1 MVDPILTAALPLR
14 NFLDVCTF
22 HCSIPEYQ
30 RLYQWE
36 AKLHTQNLLED
47 LKYAYEHAQP
57 HMLLGNI
64 ILQQTDAGQGL
75 NRSKAQ
81 FWWQERSRHCDIVDG
96 QQRTTTLVMLYGAI
110 QEHLRLTNTLDCHEE
125 IILSLNTRLSGELG
139 GGANK
144 GYAFLQTQQED
155 FAECFNFKVKGSLT
169 SDLQELSIRRR
180 ERKNAEFIL
189 EWLQKTAE
197 RAADKKSTAPGHD
210 VGGFLEYLDKSVYL
224 TLTVT
229 ANPQLAFQSFA
240 NINYSGH
247 PLGNEDILK
256 AILVQRIPGKDEKV
270 ARQKHMREWKS
281 VAKKL
286 HSRQNLNSDSNATKA
301 WHHRNGVM
309 LKVASRGAIEL
320 PASLMDELFEH
331 MRRLNDPDRLCQMDM
346 LDFYRLQ
353 FQLRGDGRCLP
364 ELGFNV
370 IPSLFVGEY
379 LKPFGKALLTLVS
392 NEDEQLTGQQDGSA
406 SGQHHA
412 NIKWCR
418 QAIFNL
424 LCFPNQEWRTAAV
437 LAISMAQA
445 SKHSAAWLR
454 SFLQELE
461 CLTLGA
467 ILLPCTYTQQ
477 KKAFTQLVKNL
488 QQVDVILPPAEVYA
502 QVFRGVWLSTE
513 GFGGKQKLLQAVKG
527 RDLYK
532 NGNNKHAKAVLLAV
546 EHQLATGD
554 RLTAGAGGYSRRWEG
569 TLSVE
574 HIMPQDPATDSDWFK
589 EEGPGWTAA
598 LAKPWLHKLGNLC
611 VLSVSQNSSVSNS
624 SFSNKKRLLFD
635 EPMRQGLAA
644 GLSAFSLDKVDVWN
658 LAALKSRHAFLVQ
671 CLADRWGWGKEW
683 RAMHG
688 SEGHNDGQSSPGEA
702 SQASID
708 AGSLASTPTP
718 QPKAGD
724 RRPARAAARP
734 QPKQKKRKPAG
745 NLVLQAADKEKESFT
760 LLPNQI
766 YKVGRS
772 EEFNDIVIPN
782 DSVSGVHA
790 RIEPGKNGVLLIQ
803 FM

>member
-1 MVDPILTAALPLR
+1 MGSQIA
-14 NFLDVCTF
+14 
-22 HCSIPEYQ
+22 
-30 RLYQWE
+30 
-36 AKLHTQNLLED
+36 
-47 LKYAYEHAQP
+47 YAES
-57 HMLLGNI
+57 
-64 ILQQTDAGQGL
+64 AG
-75 NRSKAQ
+75 
-81 FWWQERSRHCDIVDG
+81 
-96 QQRTTTLVMLYGAI
+96 
-110 QEHLRLTNTLDCHEE
+110 
-125 IILSLNTRLSGELG
+125 
-139 GGANK
+139 
-144 GYAFLQTQQED
+144 
-155 FAECFNFKVKGSLT
+155 GS
-169 SDLQELSIRRR
+169 Q
-180 ERKNAEFIL
+180 
-189 EWLQKTAE
+189 

-379 LKPFGKALLTLVS
+379 LKPFGKALLTL
-392 NEDEQLTGQQDGSA
+392 
-406 SGQHHA
+406 
-412 NIKWCR
+412 
-418 QAIFNL
+418 
-424 LCFPNQEWRTAAV
+424 
-437 LAISMAQA
+437 
-445 SKHSAAWLR
+445 
-454 SFLQELE
+454 
-461 CLTLGA
+461 
-467 ILLPCTYTQQ
+467 
-477 KKAFTQLVKNL
+477 LVKNL

-502 QVFRGVWLSTE
+502 QVFR
-513 GFGGKQKLLQAVKG
+513 
-527 RDLYK
+527 
-532 NGNNKHAKAVLLAV
+532 
-546 EHQLATGD
+546 
-554 RLTAGAGGYSRRWEG
+554 GAGGYSRRWEG

-611 VLSVSQNSSVSNS
+611 VLSTDGVGAKSGEQC
-624 SFSNKKRLLFD
+624 
-635 EPMRQGLAA
+635 M
-644 GLSAFSLDKVDVWN
+644 
-658 LAALKSRHAFLVQ
+658 ALKDTMMDKAVQ
-671 CLADRWGWGKEW
+671 EK
-683 RAMHG
+683 
-688 SEGHNDGQSSPGEA
+688 
-702 SQASID
+702 QAK
-708 AGSLASTPTP
+708 P
-718 QPKAGD
+718 
-724 RRPARAAARP
+724 RP

-790 RIEPGKNGVLLIQ
+790 RIEPGAQGKGGKQINLFDEHSRNGTSVNGSMVKSGGKRPCVVTLGSVIKFGCQNAISQTSGGESEDAELEEEAEIQ
-803 FM
+803 GESYTLVWTCLDEDTV